1 MTEPKAFGA
10 LLRAIDGFE
19 GQATTTA
26 ALKLLA
32 LLFPRPGEL
41 RAAHWSEFK
50 LDEEVWIVPE
60 ARMKMRR
67 PHRVPNRAYAGGLAR
82 FFRSARLER

>member
-1 MTEPKAFGA
+1 MGRLDRAKGPRA
-10 LLRAIDGFE
+10 LLRAIDGYE

-41 RAAHWSEFK
+41 RAAHWSEFN
-50 LDEEVWIVPE
+50 LDRGACWK
-60 ARMKMRR
+60 R
-67 PHRVPNRAYAGGLAR
+67 G
-82 FFRSARLER
+82 